1 MRLSYVSKNA
11 LTILDLIVN
20 TFGRVFEGNN
30 FPYNHLR
37 IFYVHLK
44 CVSKIWNDPKKN
56 WSAIWYLYVRQLLVQ
71 SNNQNKANI

>member
-1 MRLSYVSKNA
+1 MRGRMRLSYVSKNA

-44 CVSKIWNDPKKN
+44 CVSKI
-56 WSAIWYLYVRQLLVQ
+56 
-71 SNNQNKANI
+71 